1 MKGYEPPQT
10 NDSPDLT
17 PMIDVVFLLIVFFMV
32 VANKI
37 SERYMKLEDMPVA
50 KNAKLV
56 ETPEP
61 SNMFSVKDSPELGQV
76 PYDGERPIDFSSI
89 PKVILRD
96 PAKPTTVRADGS
108 VPQSVMFDVYRA
120 IGGASQKS
128 KVIINALE
136 RPE

>member
-1 MKGYEPPQT
+1 M
-10 NDSPDLT
+10 
-17 PMIDVVFLLIVFFMV
+17 
-32 VANKI
+32 
-37 SERYMKLEDMPVA
+37 
-50 KNAKLV
+50 

-61 SNMFSVKDSPELGQV
+61 SNMFTIKDSPELGQV

-89 PKVILRD
+89 PKVIARD
-96 PAKPTTVRADGS
+96 PNRPTTVRADGS

-128 KVIINALE
+128 KVVINALE

>member
-1 MKGYEPPQT
+1 
-10 NDSPDLT
+10 
-17 PMIDVVFLLIVFFMV
+17 MIDVVFLLIVFFMV

-50 KNAKLV
+50 KNAKLE

-61 SNMFSVKDSPELGQV
+61 SNMFTIKDSPELGQV

-89 PKVILRD
+89 PKVIARD
-96 PAKPTTVRADGS
+96 PNKPTTVRADGS

-128 KVIINALE
+128 KVVINALE

>member
-1 MKGYEPPQT
+1 MKGYEPPPS

-37 SERYMKLEDMPVA
+37 SERYMKLENMPVA
-50 KNAKLV
+50 QSAKLV

-61 SNMFSVKDSPELGQV
+61 SNMFSIKDSPELGQV
-76 PYDGERPIDFSSI
+76 PYDGERPIDMTSI
-89 PKVILRD
+89 PRAISRD
-96 PAKPTTVRADGS
+96 PNKPTTIRADAS
-108 VPQSVMFDVYRA
+108 VPQSVMFDFYRA
-120 IGGASQKS
+120 VGGASQKS
-128 KVIINALE
+128 EVIINALE

>member
-1 MKGYEPPQT
+1 MKGFEPPAS

-37 SERYMKLEDMPVA
+37 SERYMKLENMPVA
-50 KNAKLV
+50 ENAQLEDPPK
-56 ETPEP
+56 P
-61 SNMFSVKDSPELGQV
+61 SNIFSIKDSPELGQV

-89 PKVILRD
+89 PKVIARE
-96 PAKPTTVRADGS
+96 PNKPTTIRADAS
-108 VPQSVMFDVYRA
+108 VPQSVMFEFYRA
-120 IGGASQKS
+120 VGGASLKS
-128 KVIINALE
+128 EVIVNTYE

>member
-1 MKGYEPPQT
+1 MKGYEPPPS

-61 SNMFSVKDSPELGQV
+61 SNMFTIKDSPELGQV

-89 PKVILRD
+89 PKVI
-96 PAKPTTVRADGS
+96 ARAQNRSPWNGPLTDS
-108 VPQSVMFDVYRA
+108 APRA
-120 IGGASQKS
+120 S
-128 KVIINALE
+128 
-136 RPE
+136 RR